1 MRSPPARTACPVCGG
16 RTSFRSGT
24 GDLEVLPGSST
35 VAHRRCLAGPDRTRR
50 VPSNAAEHDA
60 LRELVSRGA
69 APWRT
74 GYPDFWWVEG
84 DILCFLE
91 VKPNALDPM
100 TQDQAAFVRAARAQ
114 GCRVFRY
121 SPAQGVEELL
131 TECLAPLYEIPRT
144 DGDARATK

>member
-16 RTSFRSGT
+16 RINYRSGAD
-24 GDLEVLPGSST
+24 GLEILPGSSAI
-35 VAHRRCLAGPDRTRR
+35 AHRGCLAGPDRTRR

-69 APWRT
+69 APCRT

-84 DILCFLE
+84 DVLCFLE
-91 VKPNALDPM
+91 VKPNPVDPM
-100 TQDQAAFVRAARAQ
+100 TRDQAAFVRAAKTQ

-131 TECLAPLYEIPRT
+131 TECLAPLYEVPRT